1 MLLKVSGSPCS
12 GRERRQLWRRRGC
25 FDDIFQ
31 PWLKTACPLAARLT
45 KDFVHFSLPN
55 DLDGL
60 INVTQ
65 QLAAKP
71 VVLASIMEDRPSAAG
86 TSSWAVKVVKLATA
100 TVASSRA
107 ADSTLQGPSD
117 VASGWPNLGR
127 IATSSVA
134 RLLEVA

>member
-31 PWLKTACPLAARLT
+31 PWLKTAL
-45 KDFVHFSLPN
+45 
-55 DLDGL
+55 
-60 INVTQ
+60 TQ

-107 ADSTLQGPSD
+107 ADSTLQVHLMSPPDGPTLAELRYFECC
-117 VASGWPNLGR
+117 ASP
-127 IATSSVA
+127 
-134 RLLEVA
+134 